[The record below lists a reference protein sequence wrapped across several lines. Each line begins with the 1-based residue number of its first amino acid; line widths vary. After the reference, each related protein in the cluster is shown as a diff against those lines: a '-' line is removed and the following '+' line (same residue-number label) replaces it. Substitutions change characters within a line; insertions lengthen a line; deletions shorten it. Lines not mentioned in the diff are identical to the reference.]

1 MAFRFQLVMA
11 LSIQRMSLLILI
23 TTQCCLA
30 ANIILLY
37 FPVLGHITGP
47 ANVADVLQD
56 QGHNVTAVIPL
67 QLQDKLKGKRMDILI
82 YDSLG
87 VLNVNKEIEN
97 IVLERYFQGTFFP
110 IPDLYMLNLFEEI
123 SDKILRDQQLLEKI
137 RARGPDLIILDSTAP
152 ARMLTIIAYKL
163 DIPFI
168 FMGLFMEPQFSRTP
182 LLPSVVPN
190 KALGF
195 TDQMTFLQRLL
206 NTLTEFMMYFY
217 DPCSFVDVNI
227 YAPEKPYISMHN
239 LQAKALLWITMED
252 SILGYGAPSMP
263 NVKQVSHMLTVTPKR
278 LPHEFQFFMDNAKD
292 GVVIVSFG
300 SILQSL
306 PPVIVDKLLKAFKKT
321 KYNFIIRHPIL
332 NSGDQDKMLFSN
344 WLPQYDLL
352 CHKNTIL
359 FITHCGSNGQQES
372 ILAGIPMIGFPLF
385 ADQPY
390 NAGRIVRKGFG
401 LRLDLRN
408 FSVEKLVSTIEEV
421 ITNPEYKLRAQ
432 KAAAIIQSQRVP
444 PVEEAAF
451 WINHVLTFGGDH
463 LRSFGQDIPLWQ
475 YLGLDVLVVCLLVC
489 HILGFIF
496 IKMTLCFCTFWC
508 FKMKVKIKKK

>member
-67 QLQDKLKGKRMDILI
+67 QLQDKRKGKRMYILI

-123 SDKILRDQQLLEKI
+123 SDKILRDQQLLETI
-137 RARGPDLIILDSTAP
+137 RARRQDLIILDS
-152 ARMLTIIAYKL
+152 I

-168 FMGLFMEPQFSRTP
+168 FMGSFMEPQFSRTP

-227 YAPEKPYISMHN
+227 YVPAKPYISMHN
-239 LQAKALLWITMED
+239 LQAKALLWITRED
-252 SILGYGAPSMP
+252 SILDYGAPSMP
-263 NVKQVSHMLTVTPKR
+263 NVKRVSHMLTVTPKR
-278 LPHEFQFFMDNAKD
+278 LPHEFHGQCE
-292 GVVIVSFG
+292 
-300 SILQSL
+300 
-306 PPVIVDKLLKAFKKT
+306 
-321 KYNFIIRHPIL
+321 R
-332 NSGDQDKMLFSN
+332 
-344 WLPQYDLL
+344 L
-352 CHKNTIL
+352 CHHCL
-359 FITHCGSNGQQES
+359 FWKYSSISPSCHSGQTS
-372 ILAGIPMIGFPLF
+372 
-385 ADQPY
+385 
-390 NAGRIVRKGFG
+390 
-401 LRLDLRN
+401 
-408 FSVEKLVSTIEEV
+408 
-421 ITNPEYKLRAQ
+421 
-432 KAAAIIQSQRVP
+432 
-444 PVEEAAF
+444 
-451 WINHVLTFGGDH
+451 
-463 LRSFGQDIPLWQ
+463 
-475 YLGLDVLVVCLLVC
+475 
-489 HILGFIF
+489 
-496 IKMTLCFCTFWC
+496 
-508 FKMKVKIKKK
+508 